1 MNLKQSNDGLM
12 ARQRERQRIEMQ
24 VAEFFAKG
32 GSIESLPGPGA
43 ERPHAASAD
52 RRDWQGEPTVWS

>member
-1 MNLKQSNDGLM
+1 MNSIKSNDGLM
-12 ARQRERQRIEMQ
+12 ARQRERQRIEGQ
-24 VAEFFAKG
+24 VAEFLAKG

-52 RRDWQGEPTVWS
+52 RLDWQGEATLWS